1 MPAIKRPKKGSQ
13 AFYPRKRAKRIYPVV
28 STYPE
33 TEKPKLLDFACY
45 KAGMTNLIL
54 IDNVKSSPTYGQE
67 VSIPATILEC
77 PPLKVVGIRAYKLTT
92 KGLQVLT
99 EAWSKELPKEI
110 ERKTKVKPNEEKIS
124 EIEKNLDKISKLKL
138 IVSTQPKL
146 SGLGKK
152 KPEIFEVEIGG
163 KDLKEK
169 LDFAKQL
176 LGKEIRASDVFKQ
189 GEYVDVIAVTKGKG
203 TAGPVERFGV
213 FIQSRHAKEK
223 RRHVGTLG
231 QEQPG
236 KVRHTVP
243 MAGQLGFQTRTEFN
257 KRILKIGEKGEEV
270 TPKGGLKNY
279 GVVKTDYLLL
289 EGSVPG
295 PKKRLIRLRAAIRPP
310 KVRFLVPEIKEI
322 VK

>member
-1 MPAIKRPKKGSQ
+1 
-13 AFYPRKRAKRIYPVV
+13 
-28 STYPE
+28 
-33 TEKPKLLDFACY
+33 
-45 KAGMTNLIL
+45 
-54 IDNVKSSPTYGQE
+54 
-67 VSIPATILEC
+67 
-77 PPLKVVGIRAYKLTT
+77 
-92 KGLQVLT
+92 LT
-99 EAWSKELPKEI
+99 EAWVKELPKGI

-138 IVSTQPKL
+138 IVATQPKL

-203 TAGPVERFGV
+203 NAGPVERFGIFV
-213 FIQSRHAKEK
+213 QSRHAKEK

-257 KRILKIGEKGEEV
+257 KRVLKIGEKGE
-270 TPKGGLKNY
+270 
-279 GVVKTDYLLL
+279 
-289 EGSVPG
+289 
-295 PKKRLIRLRAAIRPP
+295 
-310 KVRFLVPEIKEI
+310 
-322 VK
+322 

>member
-13 AFYPRKRAKRIYPVV
+13 AFYPRKRAKRIYAAV

-33 TEKPKLLDFACY
+33 TEKVKLLDFVGY
-45 KAGMTNLIL
+45 KAGMLNLVL

-67 VSIPATILEC
+67 ISIPATLLEC

-92 KGLQVLT
+92 KGLKVLT
-99 EAWSKELPKEI
+99 EVWAKELPKGI
-110 ERKTKVKPNEEKIS
+110 ERKTKVKPNEENIA
-124 EIEKNLDKISKLKL
+124 EIEKNLDKISKIRL

-152 KPEIFEVEIGG
+152 KPEVFEIEVGG
-163 KDLKEK
+163 KDTKEK
-169 LDFAKQL
+169 LDFAKQV
-176 LGKEIRASDVFKQ
+176 LGKEIKASDVFKQ

-203 TAGPVERFGV
+203 TAGPVERFGIFV
-213 FIQSRHAKEK
+213 QSRHAKEK

-236 KVRHTVP
+236 KVRYTVP

-279 GVVKTDYLLL
+279 GVIKSNYLLL